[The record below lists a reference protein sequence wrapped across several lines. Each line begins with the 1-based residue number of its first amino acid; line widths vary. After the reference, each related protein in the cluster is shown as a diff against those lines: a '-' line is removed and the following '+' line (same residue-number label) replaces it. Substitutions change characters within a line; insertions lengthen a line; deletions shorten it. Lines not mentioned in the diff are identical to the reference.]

1 MEKLCTLV
9 FMDKDIQA
17 DKSKVLAWFAKK
29 DSEDK
34 KKKPDDYAGLKEAV
48 AKGDPRVKAS
58 LAKAFGN

>member
-1 MEKLCTLV
+1 
-9 FMDKDIQA
+9 MDKDVAA
-17 DKSKVLAWFAKK
+17 DKSKVLAWFTKK
-29 DSEDK
+29 EADDK

>member
-1 MEKLCTLV
+1 
-9 FMDKDIQA
+9 MDKDIQA